1 MRPGSRSVRG
11 AGALALALTCLG
23 CPAKPLP
30 GDTAM
35 GQYAMSA
42 TGGVIG
48 FISDAGEPD
57 AGLDGGAAEVPSC
70 QLEEVTAA
78 DFDFTAVLT
87 RDSASNSAWVTLN
100 GYTRDG
106 TFDGQVLTSTAEAS
120 RVFVAC
126 AKCSTRVVETLTVA
140 VLSRSQ
146 NSAFG
151 GQCPADALDGGVVAD
166 ADAGILGPGLTS
178 QGYDAVRL
186 CGELTTLVVADGQV
200 DGGACDPK
208 CGGCTVHYQ
217 LHGDRR

>member
-1 MRPGSRSVRG
+1 MRTGSRSVRG
-11 AGALALALTCLG
+11 AGALALALTWLG

-35 GQYAMSA
+35 GQYAVSA
-42 TGGVIG
+42 TGGEIG
-48 FISDAGEPD
+48 FVSDAGEVD
-57 AGLDGGAAEVPSC
+57 AGLDGGVEAPTC

-87 RDSASNSAWVTLN
+87 RDSASSSAWVTLN
-100 GYTRDG
+100 GYTREG

-126 AKCSTRVVETLTVA
+126 AKCSTRVVETISVA

-146 NSAFG
+146 NDALG
-151 GQCPADALDGGVVAD
+151 GQCPEDALDGGVVANP
-166 ADAGILGPGLTS
+166 DAGIIGPGSTS

-186 CGELTTLVVADGQV
+186 CGELTTLVVADGLS

-217 LHGDRR
+217 LRGERR